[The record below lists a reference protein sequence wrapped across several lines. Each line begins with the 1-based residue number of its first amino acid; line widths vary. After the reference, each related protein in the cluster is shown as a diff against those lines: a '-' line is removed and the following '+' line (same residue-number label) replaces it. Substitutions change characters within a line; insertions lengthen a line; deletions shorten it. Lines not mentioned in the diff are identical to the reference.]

1 MLAAVP
7 RDLAVGFRAQT
18 GDDQFLVYRSLG
30 KAANRAVLGQN
41 ISSEF
46 YAGRF
51 REEDGLVTEWIE
63 IEAESSS

>member
-1 MLAAVP
+1 MP
-7 RDLAVGFRAQT
+7 SRAPTNGSSMIART
-18 GDDQFLVYRSLG
+18 GRQSR
-30 KAANRAVLGQN
+30 VLGQN

-63 IEAESSS
+63 IEAESG